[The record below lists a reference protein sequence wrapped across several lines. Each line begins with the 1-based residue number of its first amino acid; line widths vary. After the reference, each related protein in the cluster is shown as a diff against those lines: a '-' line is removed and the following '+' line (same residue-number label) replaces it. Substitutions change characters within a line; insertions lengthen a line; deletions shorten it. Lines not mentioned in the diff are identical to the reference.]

1 MTFYVSFGLAGL
13 AWWGCLSLEDVERKF
28 SWETSD
34 VQNFSHGSH
43 RTCLP
48 SLGRRVSGNSWQ
60 QVGMSPRQ
68 HTNGP
73 NGSRVFNAQFW
84 PVFIPTPSM
93 FQFLRVIQRY
103 LKPDAWEPLD
113 PIQTS
118 SRLDTLSY
126 RPSKYG
132 NLIRIKQSTSSIG
145 SILRR
150 TCRHIIKYT
159 NLLSDAWNHPC
170 QEADAAA
177 GSSRSYGEPL
187 EDPRLVL

>member
-1 MTFYVSFGLAGL
+1 MYKVPP
-13 AWWGCLSLEDVERKF
+13 
-28 SWETSD
+28 
-34 VQNFSHGSH
+34 HGSH

-48 SLGRRVSGNSWQ
+48 SLGRRVSNWPYLVRLSANSWQ
-60 QVGMSPRQ
+60 QVDMSARQ

-84 PVFIPTPSM
+84 HVFIPTPSM

-103 LKPDAWEPLD
+103 LKDDAWEPLD
-113 PIQTS
+113 SIQTS

-132 NLIRIKQSTSSIG
+132 NLIRIKQSTSSI
-145 SILRR
+145 LRR
-150 TCRHIIKYT
+150 TCRNIIKYT
-159 NLLSDAWNHPC
+159 NLLFDAWNHPC

-187 EDPRLVL
+187 EDPRLVAVECGQDMFLANLRVYIHVIVRI